1 MAGNGQDAPATSAA
15 GDASAGTAGSRPLP
29 ALKERVRGLVESWH
43 ELQSGS
49 WNAMAALAQYEEL
62 ERISAS
68 AEQLSAREI
77 AEPAVEAAVY
87 LCTFVEGRLYP
98 SNSQRQR
105 LNELVEALGTAVAG
119 GRIVPRQRP
128 AELRVLVYL
137 RPREAEVPGL
147 AAQLGQHRYVVRPCE
162 QPAQAL
168 ALIDESLPDAI
179 IVDGTRIAELDQIV
193 DRVEQVRGEAKGRSV
208 CVVLGEGLDHGRS
221 LFALRAGAD
230 LVLDS
235 REPGAIAM
243 RLDELLAQQRNL
255 DYRVLVVE
263 DDRAQAIFCENVLR
277 HRGITSRICLTPEEV
292 FPAIAE
298 FRPDLVLLD
307 LYLPGMNGIEVAQ
320 LIRERP
326 EYAFLPIVFLSGE
339 TDLDKRFDAIRMGG
353 DDFMTKPVKPRHLL
367 VEVETRIRRAR
378 MLPSRGELGA
388 RAERRGHL
396 VSRTAFLEEL
406 RRCVDTTET
415 EASCLA
421 WLGPWHEDKLR
432 DELGLV
438 QLGTLSQQIA
448 AALAAEPMLARPVC
462 AFGELGFLTIV
473 RGEGDVQLKERLEA
487 LRNLVAGRKWLDAE
501 APLKL
506 DVVVSGVRVSATPE
520 SLDAIVRRARKRG
533 RDLQSR
539 DGSRV
544 AFESPRATSDAAHE
558 DPAQRLARAL
568 LRGHLIPEAV
578 KPEYQPLVPLTGEL
592 SGQYGVR
599 FGLIAPRATQRLE
612 VPATRLRAIAR
623 ELGAVP
629 GCDRQCVRRA
639 LAVLAERVQRGD
651 EMRLFLPIAIESA
664 LDPAFAPWLA
674 AELQARAL
682 APASIALELAVEE
695 LSGDATKLAA
705 AVESL
710 RLVGCRLCV
719 SGLEG
724 GDAHVRIVRTLGI
737 AALKLNAPAAAPD
750 AGTSVAWGNERGRL
764 VVEAAKHGKVV
775 IATGVRDAREF
786 AELLKLGVHYVQAD
800 VFAPWSADA
809 NFDFAGTK
817 V

>member
-1 MAGNGQDAPATSAA
+1 MPENGRDAVAGERASGEA
-15 GDASAGTAGSRPLP
+15 GSPSAGRPLP
-29 ALKERVRGLVESWH
+29 ALKERVRALVESWT
-43 ELQSGS
+43 ELQSGT

-68 AEQLSAREI
+68 AEQLNAREI

-105 LNELVEALGTAVAG
+105 LNELVETLSAAVSG
-119 GRIVPRQRP
+119 GRVVPRARERS

-137 RPREAEVPGL
+137 RPRDAEVPNL
-147 AAQLGQHRYVVRPCE
+147 AAQLGLHRYVVRPCE
-162 QPAQAL
+162 QQSHAL
-168 ALIDESLPDAI
+168 SLIDESLPDAVV
-179 IVDGTRIAELDQIV
+179 VDGRCIAELDALV
-193 DRVEQVRGEAKGRSV
+193 ERVEQVRGEAKGRSV
-208 CVVLGEGLDHGRS
+208 CIVLGEGLDHGRQ

-230 LVLDS
+230 LVLES
-235 REPGAIAM
+235 RDPVTIAT

-255 DYRVLVVE
+255 NYRVLVVE
-263 DDRAQAIFCENVLR
+263 DDRSQALFCENVLR
-277 HRGITSRICLTPEEV
+277 HRGMTSRICLTPEEV
-292 FPAIAE
+292 LPAIAD
-298 FRPDLVLLD
+298 FHPDLVLLD

-378 MLPSRGELGA
+378 MLPTRGDGSA

-406 RRCVDTTET
+406 KRCVDLA
-415 EASCLA
+415 EAEPAALV
-421 WLGPWHEDKLR
+421 WIGVWHEDDLR
-432 DELGLV
+432 EKLGLV
-438 QLGTLSQQIA
+438 ELGALSQQLA
-448 AALAAEPMLARPVC
+448 AALAADSSLARPVC
-462 AFGELGFLTIV
+462 AFGELGFLTVV
-473 RGEGDVQLKERLEA
+473 RGAGDVELKQRIEV
-487 LRNLVAGRKWLDAE
+487 LRDVLVSRRWLDTD

-506 DVVVSGVRVSATPE
+506 DIVASGIRVPAQVE
-520 SLDAIVRRARKRG
+520 SLDALVRNVRARG
-533 RDLQSR
+533 RSLQGK
-539 DGSRV
+539 DGARLGY
-544 AFESPRATSDAAHE
+544 EAARQVRPADE
-558 DPAQRLARAL
+558 DPAQRLARTL

-599 FGLIAPRATQRLE
+599 FALIAPRATQRLE
-612 VPATRLRAIAR
+612 VPATRLRGIAR
-623 ELGAVP
+623 EMGAVLA
-629 GCDRQCVRRA
+629 CDRQCVRRA
-639 LAVLAERVQRGD
+639 LGVLAERVQRGD

-682 APASIALELAVEE
+682 APASIALELSIEE
-695 LSGDATKLAA
+695 LANEPGRLAS

-710 RLVGCRLCV
+710 RLVGSRLCV

-724 GDAHVRIVRTLGI
+724 GDTHVRIVRTMGV
-737 AALKLNAPAAAPD
+737 AAIKLNAPAPAAEGGAP
-750 AGTSVAWGNERGRL
+750 SWGNERGRL

-786 AELLKLGVHYVQAD
+786 AELLKLGAHYIQAD
-800 VFAPWSADA
+800 VFAPWSNEA

>member
-1 MAGNGQDAPATSAA
+1 MAENGRDAVVAGERVGEGNSLSA
-15 GDASAGTAGSRPLP
+15 SRPLP
-29 ALKERVRGLVESWH
+29 ALKERVRGLIESWN
-43 ELQSGS
+43 ELQSGT
-49 WNAMAALAQYEEL
+49 WNALAALAQYEEL

-68 AEQLSAREI
+68 AEQLNAREI

-105 LNELVEALGTAVAG
+105 LNELIEALNAAGSG
-119 GRIVPRQRP
+119 GRVVPRGRER
-128 AELRVLVYL
+128 ASELRVLVYL
-137 RPREAEVPGL
+137 RPREAEVPNL

-168 ALIDESLPDAI
+168 ALIDESLPDAV
-179 IVDGTRIAELDQIV
+179 IVDGSRIAELDALV
-193 DRVEQVRGEAKGRSV
+193 ERVEQVRGEVKGRSV
-208 CVVLGEGLDHGRS
+208 CLVLGEGLDHARH
-221 LFALRAGAD
+221 LFAQRAGAD

-235 REPGAIAM
+235 RDPVVVAT

-255 DYRVLVVE
+255 NYRVLVVE
-263 DDRAQAIFCENVLR
+263 DDRTQAMFCENVMR
-277 HRGITSRICLTPEEV
+277 HRGITTRICLTPEEV
-292 FPAIAE
+292 LPAIAE

-307 LYLPGMNGIEVAQ
+307 LYLPNMNGIEVAQ

-326 EYAFLPIVFLSGE
+326 DYAFLPIVFLSGE

-378 MLPSRGELGA
+378 MLPTRTDGNA
-388 RAERRGHL
+388 RVERRGHL
-396 VSRTAFLEEL
+396 VSRPSFLEEL
-406 RRCVDTTET
+406 RRCSQLGET
-415 EASCLA
+415 EASGLV
-421 WLGPWHEDKLR
+421 WIGVWNEDALR
-432 DELGLV
+432 ERLGLV
-438 QLGTLSQQIA
+438 ELGVLSQQLA
-448 AALAAEPMLARPVC
+448 AALDADASLARPVC

-473 RGEGDVQLKERLEA
+473 RGAGDVELKQLLEE
-487 LRNLVAGRKWLDAE
+487 LRNVLVARKWLDAD

-506 DVVVSGVRVSATPE
+506 DVVVSGVRIPAASEA
-520 SLDAIVRRARKRG
+520 LDALVRRARNRG
-533 RDLQSR
+533 RELQAK

-544 AFESPRATSDAAHE
+544 SYDSPRPARSADD
-558 DPAQRLARAL
+558 DPAQRLARTL

-599 FGLIAPRATQRLE
+599 YALIAPKATQRLE
-612 VPATRLRAIAR
+612 VPASRLRELAR
-623 ELGAVP
+623 EMGTVLA
-629 GCDRQCVRRA
+629 CDRQCVRRS
-639 LAVLAERVQRGD
+639 LGVLAERVQRGD

-674 AELQARAL
+674 AELQQRAL

-695 LSGDATKLAA
+695 LASEPGRLVA

-710 RLVGCRLCV
+710 RLVGSRLCV
-719 SGLEG
+719 TGIEG
-724 GDAHVRIVRTLGI
+724 GETHVRIVRTQGI
-737 AALKLNAPAAAPD
+737 AAIKLNAPPAAD
-750 AGTSVAWGNERGRL
+750 AAGSAAWGNERGRL
-764 VVEAAKHGKVV
+764 VVEAARHGKVV

-786 AELLKLGVHYVQAD
+786 SELLKLGVHYVQAD
-800 VFAPWSADA
+800 VFAPWSAEA